1 MAEMPEWV
9 SLLNALMHAKR
20 AGFSDGEAKRLL
32 CQAMSDYS
40 VAFRFAPID
49 IRHKGIRG
57 MHIIPNALASGL
69 GPDDF
74 DWANSRPL
82 NSPTPMMI
90 ASPTEA
96 PENLVVLELDFLGVI
111 ELLGGS
117 GSEYTVQKETLSS
130 TIETK
135 AANALAS
142 RLKNDGDNIKVKDAF
157 EWCTETGFNLTW
169 RAFHYRVW
177 PKARKKA
184 GLSEKAPPGPKR
196 KSSH

>member
-1 MAEMPEWV
+1 MAETPEWV
-9 SLLNALMHAKR
+9 SLLNAFLHAKR

-32 CQAMSDYS
+32 CQAMSDHS

-57 MHIIPNALASGL
+57 VHIIPNALASGL

-82 NSPTPMMI
+82 NSPTPIMI
-90 ASPTEA
+90 ASPIEA

-117 GSEYTVQKETLSS
+117 GRDNLSDKETSHA
-130 TIETK
+130 TIERK
-135 AANALAS
+135 RPMPSLCVS
-142 RLKNDGDNIKVKDAF
+142 K
-157 EWCTETGFNLTW
+157 
-169 RAFHYRVW
+169 RA
-177 PKARKKA
+177 
-184 GLSEKAPPGPKR
+184 EII
-196 KSSH
+196 